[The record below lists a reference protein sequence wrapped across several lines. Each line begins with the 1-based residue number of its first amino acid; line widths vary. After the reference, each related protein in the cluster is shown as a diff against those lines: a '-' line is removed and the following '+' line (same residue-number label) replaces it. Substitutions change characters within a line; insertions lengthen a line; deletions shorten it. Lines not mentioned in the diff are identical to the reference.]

1 MERPDLPEPS
11 RPEPLRVE
19 SVLLRLPAILADLD
33 PMRLSI
39 GLTDAARELT
49 GAEFGIFSG
58 IDEDELRFVGT
69 SEETFAERPAPHRA
83 PLLAPGL
90 RTGDP
95 LRIDDVAR
103 WAPSEE
109 SARPYGSMADGRM
122 VRSYLSAPVRS
133 PSGQLL
139 GSMLMGHQMPRAFD
153 RGAER
158 LLVGMCDHLAVALEN
173 AALFQERTHVA
184 RALQQTLLPPLLP
197 TIPGVELAA
206 RYRPTGAG
214 NLVGGDFYDV
224 FELGDG
230 EWGVVLGDVSGFGP
244 EAAALTGLARY
255 TVRAVAGQE
264 DPGGVLR
271 VLNQALCGQHAADRF
286 CSAVYLRLRP
296 RPDGTVVLRV
306 AVGGHPPPLVVR
318 DTGTV
323 EPVVVTESM
332 LLGLFVDAQLCDRE
346 VVLSAGDALV
356 LYTDGVIEARDP
368 DGEQF
373 GQERLEHVLVR
384 AAGRTADGI
393 ARRVDLSALDFSDG
407 RTLDDVAVVVIRAS
421 ARDGPTTS

>member
-1 MERPDLPEPS
+1 VEGPDDLTPS
-11 RPEPLRVE
+11 RVE
-19 SVLLRLPAILADLD
+19 TVLLRLPAILADLD
-33 PMRLSI
+33 PVRLSV

-49 GAEFGIFSG
+49 GAEFGVFSG
-58 IDEDELRFVGT
+58 IDEDELRFVGA
-69 SEETFAERPAPHRA
+69 SEGTFAELPAPHRA

-90 RTGDP
+90 RTGEP

-103 WAPSEE
+103 WALSEE
-109 SARPYGSMADGRM
+109 SARAYGSLADGRM

-133 PSGQLL
+133 RSGDLL
-139 GSMLMGHQMPRAFD
+139 GSMLMGHRMPRAFD
-153 RGAER
+153 RRAEH
-158 LLVGMCDHLAVALEN
+158 LLAGMCEHLAVALEN

-197 TIPGVELAA
+197 AIPGVELAA

-224 FELGDG
+224 FEIGDG

-264 DPGGVLR
+264 GPGGVLR
-271 VLNQALCGQHAADRF
+271 VLNQALCRQQTADRF

-296 RPDGTVVLRV
+296 RDDGSVALRV

-318 DTGTV
+318 DSGVV
-323 EPVVVTESM
+323 EPLVVAESM
-332 LLGLFVDAQLCDRE
+332 LLGLFVDAELCDRE
-346 VVLSAGDALV
+346 VELFPGDAVV

-368 DGEQF
+368 DGRQF
-373 GQERLEHVLVR
+373 GQERLEHLLVR

-393 ARRVDLSALDFSDG
+393 ARRVDLSARDFSEG
-407 RTLDDVAVVVIRAS
+407 RTLDDVAVVVIRAP
-421 ARDGPTTS
+421 ARNGQAG